1 MNKVSLETLKEWSK
15 LGHRSSIG
23 DSLIL
28 LARQRSDVVVI
39 SPDLTTTARLVNF
52 QKEFPNRFINV
63 GIAEQNMIGFTA
75 GLARE
80 GLVPFAVSI
89 AAFAP
94 MRCAEQTQNMLG
106 YMNLNAMIVGI
117 EAGCRFGPLGN
128 THFAMND
135 MAVMRAIPNFT
146 VICPADA
153 HEIYKTVFAV
163 ADHKGPVHIRL
174 TGAPGSPLLYPQDF
188 VFEIGK
194 AIEYRPGK
202 DVAIIAAGSVLWEGI
217 RAADILEKKGIS
229 VRVIDMHTIKPIDVN
244 MLDSVF
250 AENRLIVTVEEHSII
265 GGLGSAV
272 AEYKAGFEKAPK
284 QIMCGLGDSFRK
296 IGNYEFHLKE
306 SGLVAEDIAEKVAGS
321 YRLLAN

>member
-1 MNKVSLETLKEWSK
+1 MNNISLETLKEWSK

-23 DSLIL
+23 ESIIL
-28 LARQRSDVVVI
+28 LAREREDVVVV

-52 QKEFPNRFINV
+52 QNEFPDRFFNV
-63 GIAEQNMIGFTA
+63 GIAEQNMAGFTA

-80 GLVPFAVSI
+80 GLMPFAVSI

-94 MRCAEQTQNMLG
+94 MRCAEQIQNMLG
-106 YMNLNAMIVGI
+106 YMNLNARVVGI

-135 MAVMRAIPNFT
+135 MAVMRAVPNFT
-146 VICPADA
+146 IICPADA

-163 ADHKGPVHIRL
+163 AEHKGPVHIRL
-174 TGAPGSPLLYPQDF
+174 TGSPGSPLIYPNDF
-188 VFEIGK
+188 DFKIGK

-202 DVAIIAAGSVLWEGI
+202 DIAIIATGSVLWEGI

-229 VRVIDMHTIKPIDVN
+229 VRVIDMHTVKPIDVK

-250 AENRLIVTVEEHSII
+250 LENKLIVTVEEHSII

-272 AEYKAGFEKAPK
+272 AEYKAGFENAPR
-284 QIMCGLGDSFRK
+284 QIRCGLGDSFKK
-296 IGNYEFHLKE
+296 IGNYEFQMKE
-306 SGLVAEDIAEKVAGS
+306 NGLVAEDIAETVVNSFELSKV
-321 YRLLAN
+321 

>member
-1 MNKVSLETLKEWSK
+1 MSNVSLDTLKEWSK
-15 LGHRSSIG
+15 LGHRSAIG
-23 DSLIL
+23 ESLIL
-28 LARQRSDVVVI
+28 LAKERNDVVVV

-52 QKEFPNRFINV
+52 EKEFLDRLFNV
-63 GIAEQNMIGFTA
+63 GIAEQNMIGLTA

-80 GLVPFAVSI
+80 GLMPFAVSL

-94 MRCAEQTQNMLG
+94 MRCAEQIQNMLG
-106 YMNLNAMIVGI
+106 YMNLNARVVGI

-135 MAVMRAIPNFT
+135 MAVMRSVPNFT

-163 ADHKGPVHIRL
+163 AEHKGPVHIRL
-174 TGAPGSPLLYPQDF
+174 TGAPGSPLIYPDAF
-188 VFEIGK
+188 EFEIGK
-194 AIEYRPGK
+194 AIEVRPGK
-202 DVAIIAAGSVLWEGI
+202 DVAIIATGSVLWDGI
-217 RAADILEKKGIS
+217 CAADILEKKGIS
-229 VRVIDMHTIKPIDVN
+229 VRVIDMHTVKPIDVN

-250 AENRLIVTVEEHSII
+250 AENKLIVTVEEHSVI

-272 AEYKAGFEKAPK
+272 AEYKSGFEKTPK

-296 IGNYEFHLKE
+296 IGNYEFQMKE
-306 SGLVAEDIAEKVAGS
+306 SGIVAEDIAEKVADS
-321 YRLLAN
+321 YKFLTV

>member
-1 MNKVSLETLKEWSK
+1 MSNISLETLKEWST
-15 LGHRSSIG
+15 LGHRNSFGESI
-23 DSLIL
+23 IL
-28 LARQRSDVVVI
+28 LAKEREDVVVVNADI
-39 SPDLTTTARLVNF
+39 TTTARLVNF
-52 QKEFPNRFINV
+52 EKEFSDRIFNV

-80 GLVPFAVSI
+80 GLMPFVVSI

-94 MRCAEQTQNMLG
+94 MRCAEQIRNMLG
-106 YMNLNAMIVGI
+106 YMNLNARVVAI

-128 THFAMND
+128 THFATD
-135 MAVMRAIPNFT
+135 DIALMRAIPNFT
-146 VICPADA
+146 VICPADPHA
-153 HEIYKTVFAV
+153 IYKAVFAV
-163 ADHKGPVHIRL
+163 AEHKGPVHIRL
-174 TGAPGSPLLYPQDF
+174 TGAPGFPLLYPDDF
-188 VFEIGK
+188 EFEIGK

-202 DVAIIAAGSVLWEGI
+202 DVAIITTGSVLGEGI

-229 VRVIDMHTIKPIDVN
+229 VRVIDMHTVKPIDVT

-250 AENRLIVTVEEHSII
+250 AENKLIVTVEEHSII

-296 IGNYEFHLKE
+296 IGNYEFQMKDN
-306 SGLVAEDIAEKVAGS
+306 GLVGEDIAEKAEKALDLS
-321 YRLLAN
+321 

>member
-1 MNKVSLETLKEWSK
+1 MSNVSIETLNEWSK
-15 LGHRSSIG
+15 LGHRSAFGESI
-23 DSLIL
+23 IL
-28 LARQRSDVVVI
+28 LAKEREDVVVVN
-39 SPDLTTTARLVNF
+39 PDITTTARLVNF
-52 QKEFPNRFINV
+52 ENEFPERLFNV

-80 GLVPFAVSI
+80 GLMPFAVSI

-94 MRCAEQTQNMLG
+94 MRCAEQMRSMLG
-106 YMNLNAMIVGI
+106 YMKLNAKVVAI

-128 THFAMND
+128 THFAMD
-135 MAVMRAIPNFT
+135 DLAVMRAIPNFT

-163 ADHKGPVHIRL
+163 AEHKGPVHIRL
-174 TGAPGSPLLYPQDF
+174 TGAPGFPLLYPKDF
-188 VFEIGK
+188 DFKIGK

-202 DVAIIAAGSVLWEGI
+202 DIAIIATGSVLWEGI
-217 RAADILEKKGIS
+217 QAADILEKKGYS
-229 VRVIDMHTIKPIDVN
+229 VRVIDMHTVKPIDTD

-250 AENRLIVTVEEHSII
+250 TENKLIVTVEEHTIN

-272 AEYKAGFEKAPK
+272 AEYKSKFEKAPK

-296 IGNYEFHLKE
+296 IGNYEFQMKDN
-306 SGLVAEDIAEKVAGS
+306 GLVAEDIAERIEKNLEFS
-321 YRLLAN
+321 S